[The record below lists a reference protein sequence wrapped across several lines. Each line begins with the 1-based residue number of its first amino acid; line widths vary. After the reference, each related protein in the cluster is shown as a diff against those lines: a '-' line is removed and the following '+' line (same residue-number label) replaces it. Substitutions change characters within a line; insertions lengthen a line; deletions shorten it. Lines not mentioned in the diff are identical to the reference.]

1 MAYKIKKKKS
11 YFIQEPYG
19 LPRELQE
26 KDKFFKVSEEQQHKG
41 EIINA
46 SIQTRVWINE
56 AKGSKDK
63 KYKIVYSKLEK
74 KYPKLTDYEINGL
87 IFRYL

>member
-1 MAYKIKKKKS
+1 MTYKIKKKK
-11 YFIQEPYG
+11 YPLQLGYG
-19 LPRELQE
+19 ADLFSE
-26 KDKFFKVSEEQQHKG
+26 VSKEQQHKG